1 MIKKVEKEVTAPKP
15 NEIKDARKVLKQF
28 LKDNNIKPI
37 KSNVTQQEIQEL
49 IKKGKDG
56 LSPDSPLFKLF
67 NKKDLSDNT
76 IIKEGDNFIAFNS
89 SDSPTIMG
97 GRNEDPYE
105 SSLNIIKAYSEQ
117 TA

>member
-1 MIKKVEKEVTAPKP
+1 MIKKVEKEVTAPKT
-15 NEIKDARKVLKQF
+15 NEVKDARKVLKQY

-37 KSNVTQQEIQEL
+37 KSDVTQQEIQEL

-76 IIKEGDNFIAFNS
+76 IIKEGDNFMAFNMS
-89 SDSPTIMG
+89 GGSTIIEGDS
-97 GRNEDPYE
+97 DPYL
-105 SSLNIIKAYSEQ
+105 SSLNTIEAYSRL
-117 TA
+117 TG